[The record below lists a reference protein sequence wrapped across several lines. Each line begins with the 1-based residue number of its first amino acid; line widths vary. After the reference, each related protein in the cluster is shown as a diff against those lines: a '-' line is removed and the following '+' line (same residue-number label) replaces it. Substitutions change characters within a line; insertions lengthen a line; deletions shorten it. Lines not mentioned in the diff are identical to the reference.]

1 MNEDEQRPQDP
12 GQEIR
17 KAALDMALRH
27 HSGASTPAAPKTVV
41 VTAQAFEQ
49 FLLEG
54 GLFDIAEVARDR
66 RAT

>member
-1 MNEDEQRPQDP
+1 MSDETDLA
-12 GQEIR
+12 QEIR

-27 HSGASTPAAPKTVV
+27 HSNASTPAAPKTVV

-49 FLLEG
+49 FLLDG

-66 RAT
+66 QPRNSA